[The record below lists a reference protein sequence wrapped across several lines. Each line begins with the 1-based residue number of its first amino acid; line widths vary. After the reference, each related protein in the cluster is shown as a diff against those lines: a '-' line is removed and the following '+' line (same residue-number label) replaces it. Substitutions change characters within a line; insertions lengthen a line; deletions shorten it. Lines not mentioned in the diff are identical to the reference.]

1 MKPKHNPLAAWLR
14 EYLASQPN
22 ATPAQAWSH
31 LTQVAIRWSMVPIRC
46 TEDGARLVYI
56 TQRDG
61 NERTLC
67 RLSFDRAFW
76 RAKRPS
82 SASAERHNPT

>member
-1 MKPKHNPLAAWLR
+1 MDIPMKEFELLFLLGSYPDKTLSRN
-14 EYLASQPN
+14 
-22 ATPAQAWSH
+22 
-31 LTQVAIRWSMVPIRC
+31 
-46 TEDGARLVYI
+46 RLI
-56 TQRDG
+56 EEIWGNNFDG